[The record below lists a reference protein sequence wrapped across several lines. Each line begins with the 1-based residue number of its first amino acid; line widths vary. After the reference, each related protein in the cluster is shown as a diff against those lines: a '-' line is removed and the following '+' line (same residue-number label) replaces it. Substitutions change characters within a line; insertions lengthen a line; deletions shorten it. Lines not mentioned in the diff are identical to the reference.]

1 MPQLFLPSSAK
12 AFAPRDKPHIVL
24 NPKYSESLAKVLQK
38 AKPKNYQIRRRKD
51 SSRQAALLSILLA
64 FDTAIWIIC
73 ETDLWRG
80 LYDVRQANGP
90 PPASLP
96 KSCDIQA
103 HVIHVDMISRN
114 EMSFKLTSETI
125 QALIEFYDKN
135 ILCPLNSSISNGSQK
150 ITAPHHK
157 DPKQEFVQKLNE
169 FVFCT
174 SVSAL
179 ESLRSDGTGFL
190 IGRQA
195 MAAREAI
202 DNVLV
207 SVMHPQQECGLWQQ
221 GRSIWYQ
228 DSSLLQGSLLPTQ
241 ERGRIDWSN
250 SHSSFK
256 PWGFEEDLPDMTIPY
271 LPLTHTVYADQSFS
285 FGAVWGNL
293 PLLSRDGQ
301 QLPPPYAQSSSRSP
315 LLQWPSIIAGDTRGM
330 GEIDEAGRYSLSG

>member
-1 MPQLFLPSSAK
+1 MPQHFLPSSAK
-12 AFAPRDKPHIVL
+12 AFAPRDKPYIVL
-24 NPKYSESLAKVLQK
+24 NPNYSESLATILKK
-38 AKPKNYQIRRRKD
+38 AKPKDYKIRRRKD
-51 SSRQAALLSILLA
+51 SSRQATLLSILLA
-64 FDTAIWIIC
+64 SETAIWKIC
-73 ETDLWRG
+73 ETDFFQGLWDARKAIG
-80 LYDVRQANGP
+80 L

-96 KSCDIQA
+96 KSRDIQA
-103 HVIHVDMISRN
+103 HVIHIDTISRN

-135 ILCPLNSSISNGSQK
+135 ISCRLNSSIFKGSQK
-150 ITAPHHK
+150 LTASHHK
-157 DPKQEFVQKLNE
+157 DPKKAFVQRINE

-202 DNVLV
+202 ENVLV

-228 DSSLLQGSLLPTQ
+228 DSSLSQGSLLPTQ
-241 ERGRIDWSN
+241 ERGRINWSN
-250 SHSSFK
+250 SHYSFK

-271 LPLTHTVYADQSFS
+271 LPLPHTVYADQSFS
-285 FGAVWGNL
+285 FGAVWGN
-293 PLLSRDGQ
+293 
-301 QLPPPYAQSSSRSP
+301 
-315 LLQWPSIIAGDTRGM
+315 
-330 GEIDEAGRYSLSG
+330 